1 MTVLSGLLKCIELGP
16 NINMQDEILE
26 ELDSQMHS
34 AIDFEI
40 LTDVLVKSCG
50 WHRVSLERFRDNRHA
65 VDITT
70 WCQDNVK
77 NQWKRNG
84 CHFIFEN
91 TGDAV
96 NFTFKW
102 L

>member
-1 MTVLSGLLKCIELGP
+1 MS
-16 NINMQDEILE
+16 MQDEILE

-65 VDITT
+65 VNITT

-96 NFTFKW
+96 VFTLKW
-102 L
+102 KS

>member
-1 MTVLSGLLKCIELGP
+1 MS
-16 NINMQDEILE
+16 MQDEILE

-96 NFTFKW
+96 VFTLKW
-102 L
+102 KS

>member
-1 MTVLSGLLKCIELGP
+1 MNL
-16 NINMQDEILE
+16 QDQILE
-26 ELDSQMHS
+26 ELGEQMHS
-34 AIDFEI
+34 SIDFEI
-40 LTDVLVKSCG
+40 LTDVLVKTCG
-50 WHRVSLERFRDNRHA
+50 WHSVSLERFRDNRQA

-70 WCQDNVK
+70 WCHDNIK
-77 NQWKRNG
+77 NEWKRNG
-84 CHFIFEN
+84 CKFIFED

>member
-1 MTVLSGLLKCIELGP
+1 
-16 NINMQDEILE
+16 MQDEILE

>member
-1 MTVLSGLLKCIELGP
+1 
-16 NINMQDEILE
+16 MQDEILE

-96 NFTFKW
+96 VFTLKW
-102 L
+102 KS